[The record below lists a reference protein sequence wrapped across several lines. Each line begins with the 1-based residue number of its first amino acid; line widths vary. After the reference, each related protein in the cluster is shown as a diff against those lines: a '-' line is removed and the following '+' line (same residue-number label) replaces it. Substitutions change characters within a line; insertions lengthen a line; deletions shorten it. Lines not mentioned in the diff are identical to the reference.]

1 MPSVGQ
7 CLIFNTTKGGY
18 VSLQQYSTALAGIHL
33 HCGGPSYTP
42 PEIFDSNFVDI
53 IPLLFLFSAKF
64 FYLHAVDIKDN
75 SNSLKLIPR
84 LTKKLNAR
92 VSLICQGL
100 IMVVNFGIF
109 LAGMLDFYATGDDD
123 DAYSHYNDTND
134 NTESSRCMFIKWLSL
149 FIMKPMVVASLT
161 IVNRANDIYDGIFH
175 KKWGITSINGKM
187 SCFQKVSMCF
197 DYLVF
202 GSVSSC
208 IGLFLSLLIAA
219 VALPMLG
226 YGLMIFIIFIPIF
239 AVIYGLCFVVV
250 TLSSVT
256 GIMVRDYRKIE
267 EPDEEDL
274 TTKCVILGGWMAFS
288 MVSTFVI
295 YFSLF
300 YYEDCGWEELARSFF
315 IMNFDIA
322 NFATTFSI
330 PDGVEGNLTILS
342 ILIAVVSNLIDFTV
356 DLLCSVRCGVN
367 AAPIHLTMEQG
378 TEMEQVIAEP
388 EAEVERVITDPEV
401 AVEKGITEPKAAAEK
416 VLADPE
422 AAVEKVTNV
431 VITAN

>member
-1 MPSVGQ
+1 
-7 CLIFNTTKGGY
+7 
-18 VSLQQYSTALAGIHL
+18 
-33 HCGGPSYTP
+33 
-42 PEIFDSNFVDI
+42 
-53 IPLLFLFSAKF
+53 
-64 FYLHAVDIKDN
+64 
-75 SNSLKLIPR
+75 
-84 LTKKLNAR
+84 
-92 VSLICQGL
+92 
-100 IMVVNFGIF
+100 MVVNFGIF
-109 LAGMLDFYATGDDD
+109 LAGMLDFYATGDD

-134 NTESSRCMFIKWLSL
+134 NTESSRCMFIKWLSV
-149 FIMKPMVVASLT
+149 FIMKPMVVASLS
-161 IVNRANDIYDGIFH
+161 IVNRANDIYDGLYH
-175 KKWGITSINGKM
+175 KKWGSTSINGNM
-187 SCFQKVSMCF
+187 CFQKVSRCF
-197 DYLVF
+197 DCLVF

-208 IGLFLSLLIAA
+208 IGIFLELLIAA

-239 AVIYGLCFVVV
+239 AVINGLCFVVV

-356 DLLCSVRCGVN
+356 DLLCSVCCGVN